1 MNRAELNEAEYEAA
15 LREIA
20 PYFDDEPEADS
31 PEAVRFEQLMQAIQI
46 YESRHFFLTSVS
58 SASKRG
64 NDPNAELPT

>member
-20 PYFDDEPEADS
+20 PYSDDEPEAGS

-46 YESRHFFLTSVS
+46 YESRHFS
-58 SASKRG
+58 
-64 NDPNAELPT
+64 

>member
-20 PYFDDEPEADS
+20 PYFDDEPEAGS

-46 YESRHFFLTSVS
+46 YESRHFS
-58 SASKRG
+58 
-64 NDPNAELPT
+64 